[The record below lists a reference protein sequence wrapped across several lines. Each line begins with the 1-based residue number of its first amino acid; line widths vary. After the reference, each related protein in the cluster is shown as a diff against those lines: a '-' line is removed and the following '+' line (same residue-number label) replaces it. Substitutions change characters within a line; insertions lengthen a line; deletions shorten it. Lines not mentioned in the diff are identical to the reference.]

1 LAALIPVCQKR
12 VHAFNRSSYRARDRD
27 LTG

>member
-1 LAALIPVCQKR
+1 LIPVCQKR